1 MKGENIMRNVPL
13 RNKKELSVAEAL
25 DHVLRKGKARNLS
38 QNTIEMYNIRL
49 RVFQQFLN
57 DDTLPVSAITKDT
70 IDEYTLFLKDSE
82 TRNDITVSSYLGDL
96 RVFMYHCMDEGYIPT
111 FKIKLPKVDK
121 PIKETYTDAEL
132 QAVLKKPNI
141 KTCDFTEYKI
151 WVLTNYIMGTG
162 NRISSALDLKIGDL
176 DFDNALIQVNK
187 TKNRKAQLI
196 PMSATLATVLQDYL
210 VYRKGEAGDYL
221 FCNTCGDKGDKRT
234 YQEMLANYNKKRGV
248 TKTSAHLYRH
258 TFAKKWILNGGDI
271 FRLQK
276 ILGHSDLTMVREY
289 VNMFGNEISIDF
301 NRFNPL
307 DNIGSGHTKQKI
319 KM

>member
-1 MKGENIMRNVPL
+1 MKKLSMRS
-13 RNKKELSVAEAL
+13 KKEVTFKEAF
-25 DHVLRKGKARNLS
+25 DHFLQKGKIKNLS
-38 QNTIEMYNIRL
+38 QKTTETYRKRLTI
-49 RVFQQFLN
+49 FQRFLA
-57 DDTLPVSAITKDT
+57 DDNLTVASITAQTVDSY
-70 IDEYTLFLKDSE
+70 IIYLKQDNL
-82 TRNDITVSSYLGDL
+82 RNDVTINSYLRDL
-96 RVFMYHCMDEGYIPT
+96 RVFLYYCMDEGHIPR
-111 FKIKLPKVDK
+111 FKIILRKIDK
-121 PIKETYTDAEL
+121 SIKETYTDTEL
-132 QAVLKKPNI
+132 KALLKKPNV

-151 WVLTNYIMGTG
+151 WVLTNYLMATG
-162 NRISSALDLKIGDL
+162 NRISSILDIRICDL

-196 PMSATLATVLQDYL
+196 PMSATLATVLQEFL
-210 VYRKGEAGDYL
+210 LYRKGDENDYL
-221 FCNTCGDKGDKRT
+221 FCNTSGEQGDTRT
-234 YQEMLANYNKKRGV
+234 YQTMLASYNKKRGV

-307 DNIGSGHTKQKI
+307 DNMGSGHTKQKI